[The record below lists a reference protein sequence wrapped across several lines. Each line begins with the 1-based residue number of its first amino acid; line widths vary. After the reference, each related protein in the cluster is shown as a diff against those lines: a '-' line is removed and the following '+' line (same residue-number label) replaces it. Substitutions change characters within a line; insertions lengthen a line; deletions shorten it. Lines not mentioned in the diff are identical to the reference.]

1 MGSGVGTTVKSV
13 AQMLKQQYNSNIELV
28 VNGKFRIGDIRH
40 NIADLTKA
48 KEVLGFKPK
57 FDFSTG
63 ISKFVEWVKTQEIQ
77 EDKYESSIEVLK
89 KKGIIK

>member
-1 MGSGVGTTVKSV
+1 MGSGVGTTVKFV

-48 KEVLGFKPK
+48 KDVLGFKPK
-57 FDFSTG
+57 CDFSTG

-77 EDKYESSIEVLK
+77 EDKYESSIEELK